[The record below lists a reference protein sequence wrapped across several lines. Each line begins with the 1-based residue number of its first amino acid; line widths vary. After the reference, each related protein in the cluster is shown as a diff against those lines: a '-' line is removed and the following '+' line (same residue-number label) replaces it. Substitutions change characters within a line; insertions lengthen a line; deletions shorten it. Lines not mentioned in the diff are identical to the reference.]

1 MLRELLKC
9 SILTSVVLTGCS
21 TVPKE
26 DNSSVLME
34 DVIVERTTVR
44 STTQNPKPKSNGG
57 VHISGDNINIG
68 TIIVNS
74 PNAKV
79 DNSTKSD
86 TRIDNSTNT
95 VSLNQQM
102 VNGAPSKYF
111 DSGDGFSVIT
121 TQPDNY
127 HTDRDF
133 FKDFGSAFVKLIPGY
148 SVFKKKE

>member
-1 MLRELLKC
+1 MLKELLKC
-9 SILTSVVLTGCS
+9 SILTSVILTGCS

-44 STTQNPKPKSNGG
+44 STSQNPKPKSNGG

-79 DNSTKSD
+79 DNST
-86 TRIDNSTNT
+86 TTNT
-95 VSLNQQM
+95 NIVAQSQQQN
-102 VNGAPSKYF
+102 NGRRENITDY
-111 DSGDGFSVIT
+111 GDGFRVINSE
-121 TQPDNY
+121 QPNY

-133 FKDFGSAFVKLIPGY
+133 FKGIDSVFMKLIPSALMGT
-148 SVFKKKE
+148 VQNQR

>member
-1 MLRELLKC
+1 MSRELLKC
-9 SILTSVVLTGCS
+9 SILISIILTGCS

-57 VHISGDNINIG
+57 VYISGDNITVG

-74 PNAKV
+74 PGAKV
-79 DNSTKSD
+79 DNST
-86 TRIDNSTNT
+86 NT
-95 VSLNQQM
+95 INQTNQQN
-102 VNGAPSKYF
+102 V
-111 DSGDGFSVIT
+111 SVGSSSSAT
-121 TQPDNY
+121 YGPQGTSALMKNDEPAY

-133 FKDFGSAFVKLIPGY
+133 FKGMDGVAKKLLPTFIM
-148 SVFKKKE
+148 STVVR